1 MQNCHRQRVLSLV
14 CLFCF
19 LLLACRRK
27 PVISEV
33 PTAHAAPRLV
43 QQQRLQRPADAKRP
57 IDDVLSAGKREGERA
72 AAGDNS
78 SADRPTSEK
87 PIPGSTLFQ
96 SVPASHSGID
106 LVFHFPDEASLDFLS
121 DQSSGSGICIGDLD
135 SDDLPD
141 IYVTNYNQGNRLYK
155 NLGEFRFQD
164 ITASAGVAGDGRW
177 CAGPSMVDVDNDGD
191 LDLYVCVFDQPN
203 LLFINQGDGTF
214 EEKAE
219 EWGIDFSGA
228 SVMMAFADYD
238 LDGDLDGY
246 LVTHRLKRGAK
257 HLLPKNTRDA
267 LQRGILDLAPGR
279 AMVTTEYE
287 ELFQLVD
294 KGRPGRKELIIAGQR
309 DILYR
314 QDEDGFHVANE
325 PAGID
330 GFGIGLAAIWWDFN
344 EDNYPDIYVS
354 NDYKGADRLYRNN
367 GDGSFTDVTETLLP
381 HTPWFS
387 MGADI
392 ADINNDG
399 FIDLLATD
407 MSGTDH
413 FKQKMAMGD
422 MSEDAWFMELTRPPQ
437 YMRNA
442 VYLNRGGGRMLE
454 VAHMVGLANTDWT
467 WSPKFGDLDNDG
479 LVDLFVANG
488 MSRDFT
494 NSDLNE
500 KIRSRHDRGW
510 SKLPVLRQPNL
521 AFRNRREL
529 RFEEVGVAWGL
540 NAMSASYG
548 ASLADLDRDGDL
560 DVVVTNF
567 NGPLSLYRNDSQ
579 QGESLLVRLQGTKS
593 NRWGVGAKVTLES
606 GQDQQV
612 RYLNSSQGFMSANEL
627 LLHFGLGNN
636 DLVDKL
642 TVRWPGG
649 SVQQVAKLR
658 SGHVYTITEPDQAD
672 EPKPNP
678 NPALAGE
685 PIFRRETGFD
695 QIWHR
700 EQPFDDYQAQPLLP
714 AKLSQLGPGIAVA
727 DVDADGRDDFYV
739 GGAAGQPGKLVF
751 HDTVLSQPFLDDAEC
766 EDMGALFLD
775 VDGDGD
781 LDLYVVSGGIE
792 AEAGS
797 ALLQDRLYLNH
808 GPRRFEKS
816 SRRLPELAE
825 SGGHVCA
832 GDYDHDGDLDLF
844 VGGRIIPGQYPLA
857 PPSRIL
863 ENRRGHFVDV
873 TLKVAPEMIDDRM
886 VTSAI
891 WSDAN
896 DDGWIDLLVAQHWG
910 PVEVFTNRQGHFEK
924 QTDLCGLSAY
934 TGWWNGIAGG
944 DVDADGDID
953 YVVTNQGLNTKY
965 HADPEHP
972 TRLYYGDFDGSG
984 VRRLIEAK
992 YENDVLFPIRG
1003 KSCSTA
1009 AMPSLQE
1016 RFPTYR
1022 AFASAEFQHIYSPM
1036 SIDASISLSATTLES
1051 GVFVNDGKAHFSFRP
1066 LPRIAQV
1073 APAHGVALMDVDTDG
1088 LLDVVLAQNDFSPQ
1102 RETGRMAG
1110 GVSILLRGDGSGSF
1124 LPVWPD
1130 ESGISIAQDARSL
1143 AVIDTNA
1150 DRQPDLLFG
1159 VNNRAIVVLE
1169 NQSSPGSADGRL
1181 SIRLAGK
1188 RGNPTGIGSQVTVAM
1203 EDGTK
1208 LVQEKYGGEGYL
1220 SQSDRPLSFAHGSSR
1235 PQTVEVRWPDGRV
1248 SSTPL
1253 TSAECTIRQP
1263 E

>member
-1 MQNCHRQRVLSLV
+1 MQNCRRRRVLSIV
-14 CLFCF
+14 CLFC
-19 LLLACRRK
+19 LLLLGCRRK
-27 PVISEV
+27 PVTSEV
-33 PTAHAAPRLV
+33 PIAHNAPRLV
-43 QQQRLQRPADAKRP
+43 QQQRL
-57 IDDVLSAGKREGERA
+57 
-72 AAGDNS
+72 
-78 SADRPTSEK
+78 TSKK
-87 PIPGSTLFQ
+87 PGPVSTLFQ
-96 SVPASHSGID
+96 SVPVSHTGID
-106 LVFHFPDEASLDFLS
+106 LVFRFPDEATLDFLS

-135 SDDLPD
+135 GDDLPD

-155 NLGEFRFQD
+155 NLGDFRFQD

-191 LDLYVCVFDQPN
+191 LDLYVCVYDQPN

-214 EEKAE
+214 EENAKT
-219 EWGIDFSGA
+219 WGIDFSGA

-246 LVTHRLKRGAK
+246 LVTHRLKRGTK
-257 HLLPKNTRDA
+257 HLLPKSTRDA
-267 LQRGILDLAPGR
+267 LQRGILNLTPGR
-279 AMVTTEYE
+279 ATVTTDYE

-294 KGRPGRKELIIAGQR
+294 KGRPGRMELIIAGQR
-309 DILYR
+309 DILFR
-314 QDEDGFHVANE
+314 HEEDGFHVANE
-325 PAGID
+325 SAGIN

-367 GDGSFTDVTETLLP
+367 GDGSFTDVTEALLP

-399 FIDLLATD
+399 VIDLLATD

-442 VYLNRGGGRMLE
+442 VYLNRGVGRMLE
-454 VAHMVGLANTDWT
+454 VAHMAGLANTGWT

-488 MSRDFT
+488 MSRDFM

-500 KIRSRHDRGW
+500 EIRSRHDREW

-521 AFRNRREL
+521 AFRNRREVS
-529 RFEEVGVAWGL
+529 FEEVGAAWGL

-560 DVVVTNF
+560 DIVVTNF
-567 NGPLSLYRNDSQ
+567 DGPLSVYRNDSQ
-579 QGESLLVRLQGTKS
+579 QGKSLLVRLQGTKS

-606 GQDQQV
+606 GQAQQV
-612 RYLNSSQGFMSANEL
+612 RYLNSTQGFMSANEL
-627 LLHFGLGNN
+627 LLHFGLGNQ
-636 DLVDKL
+636 DVVDKL
-642 TVRWPGG
+642 TVHWPGG
-649 SVQQVAKLR
+649 GVQEVANLR
-658 SGHVYTITEPDQAD
+658 SGHVYTITEPERAEESKSRSDSV
-672 EPKPNP
+672 PT
-678 NPALAGE
+678 
-685 PIFRRETGFD
+685 FRRQTRFD
-695 QIWHR
+695 QIRHHER
-700 EQPFDDYQAQPLLP
+700 PFDDYQAQPLLP
-714 AKLSQLGPGIAVA
+714 ARLSQLGPGIAVA
-727 DVDADGRDDFYV
+727 DIDADGRDDFYV
-739 GGAAGQPGKLVF
+739 GGAAGQPGQLVF
-751 HDTVLSQPFLDDAEC
+751 HDAVLSQPFLHDAEC

-775 VDGDGD
+775 VDADGD
-781 LDLYVVSGGIE
+781 LDLYVVSGGVE
-792 AEAGS
+792 AAAGS
-797 ALLQDRLYLNH
+797 ELLQDRLYLNH
-808 GPRRFEKS
+808 GQRRFEKS
-816 SRRLPELAE
+816 SHRLPELAE
-825 SGGHVCA
+825 SGGHVCT
-832 GDYDHDGDLDLF
+832 GDYDRDGDLDLF

-857 PPSRIL
+857 PPSRVL
-863 ENRRGHFVDV
+863 ENRRGQYVDV
-873 TLKVAPEMIDDRM
+873 TSQVAPEMISERM

-896 DDGWIDLLVAQHWG
+896 DDGWIDLLIAQHWG
-910 PVEVFTNRQGHFEK
+910 PVEIFINQQGRFEK
-924 QTDLCGLSAY
+924 QTGLWGLSAH

-944 DVDADGDID
+944 DVDGDGDID

-1009 AMPSLQE
+1009 AMPGLQE

-1022 AFASAEFQHIYSPM
+1022 AFASAEFQQIYSPM
-1036 SIDASISLSATTLES
+1036 SIEASISLSATTLES
-1051 GVFVNDGKAHFSFRP
+1051 GVFLNDGKAHFSFRP

-1073 APAHGVALMDVDTDG
+1073 APAHGVALVDVDTDG

-1110 GVSILLRGDGSGSF
+1110 GVSMLLRGDGRGSF
-1124 LPVWPD
+1124 LAVWPD
-1130 ESGISIAQDARSL
+1130 ESGISIAYDARSL
-1143 AVIDTNA
+1143 AVIDINA

-1159 VNNRAIVVLE
+1159 VNDQEVVVWE
-1169 NQSSPGSADGRL
+1169 NQSSSGNADGRL
-1181 SIRLAGK
+1181 SVRLAGK
-1188 RGNPTGIGSQVTVAM
+1188 PGNPTGIGSKVTIIM
-1203 EDGTK
+1203 EDGTE
-1208 LVQEKYGGEGYL
+1208 LIREKYGGQGYL
-1220 SQSDRPLSFAHGSSR
+1220 SQSDLPLSFAHRNSR
-1235 PQTVEVRWPDGRV
+1235 PKSVKVRWPDGRV
-1248 SSTPL
+1248 SSASL
-1253 TSAECTIRQP
+1253 TTADCTIRQP